1 MEELIKLI
9 KDLKDDYKLIAPH
22 VRHVI
27 EHYRALIHCHLT
39 TNYEM
44 SYEKKKRDF
53 GLEKEAHYAIHAL
66 RGIDNMSKMIDR
78 FRTVQVDGMKST
90 LGRELGYCQD
100 HQVHHE
106 ALIRTILNNNGKE
119 DLIGKDFGVSKS
131 TIAHRNDVAESSLM
145 DIPVHDYTVV
155 DKKTYNEE
163 ETDRRMNIIGQN
175 GNEGTHYE

>member
-119 DLIGKDFGVSKS
+119 DLIGKTSESRSRPSLIVMMLLSLVSWTFLFM
-131 TIAHRNDVAESSLM
+131 TIPLLIRKL
-145 DIPVHDYTVV
+145 TT
-155 DKKTYNEE
+155 KKKQIDE
-163 ETDRRMNIIGQN
+163 
-175 GNEGTHYE
+175 